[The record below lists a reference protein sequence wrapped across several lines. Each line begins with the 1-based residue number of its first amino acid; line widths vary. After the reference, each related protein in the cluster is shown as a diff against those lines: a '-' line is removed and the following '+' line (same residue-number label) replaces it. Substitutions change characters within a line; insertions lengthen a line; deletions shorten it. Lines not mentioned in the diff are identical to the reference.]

1 MSLIY
6 YDQVYSGTECVLY
19 DRARNIHMYMYM
31 YTKFAY
37 FMIIQD
43 SDNAD
48 FMSMDLG
55 IITNTGMRTD
65 SSSNILQVGFF
76 LYSFSIHGSMKIM

>member
-1 MSLIY
+1 
-6 YDQVYSGTECVLY
+6 
-19 DRARNIHMYMYM
+19 
-31 YTKFAY
+31 
-37 FMIIQD
+37 MIIQD

-65 SSSNILQVGFF
+65 SSSNILQVGFPSTHF
-76 LYSFSIHGSMKIM
+76 LYMVQ

>member
-1 MSLIY
+1 
-6 YDQVYSGTECVLY
+6 
-19 DRARNIHMYMYM
+19 
-31 YTKFAY
+31 
-37 FMIIQD
+37 MIIQD

-76 LYSFSIHGSMKIM
+76 LYSIPIHGSMKIM

>member
-1 MSLIY
+1 
-6 YDQVYSGTECVLY
+6 
-19 DRARNIHMYMYM
+19 
-31 YTKFAY
+31 
-37 FMIIQD
+37 MIIQD

-76 LYSFSIHGSMKIM
+76 LYSIPIHGSMKIMKKNNELVSQNEVK

>member
-1 MSLIY
+1 
-6 YDQVYSGTECVLY
+6 
-19 DRARNIHMYMYM
+19 
-31 YTKFAY
+31 
-37 FMIIQD
+37 MIIQD

-65 SSSNILQVGFF
+65 SSSNILQVGFS
-76 LYSFSIHGSMKIM
+76 LYSFFIHGSMKIT